1 LSRAAFIVS
10 RRAASTFVAMSAS
23 LNWIAWCWAI
33 GRPNAFR
40 SWL

>member
-1 LSRAAFIVS
+1 MVS
-10 RRAASTFVAMSAS
+10 IRAASTLVAMSAS

-33 GRPNAFR
+33 GFPNALR